1 VIFPKNYQKPVSKY
15 GIFMKKNTF
24 IFPTDIHMKQTACLL
39 VCLISFLCF
48 AQAKKPT
55 VAVMSFKGSAG
66 VTQDESDLLTDR
78 LRVELFNTGT
88 VDVMERDQM
97 QAILKEQGFQ
107 KSGACTDEGCM
118 VEMGEILG
126 VQKLITGSIGKIGSM
141 YLVNARIIDIT
152 TAKITRSV
160 SDDVKG
166 KLEDVVERIPALAAR
181 LCGAQSAQNADSL
194 GQEKPAVAPAA
205 IDCRNKVFIEKIEF
219 PKTTLGFA
227 LTNGEWQSV
236 YGKLADGLK
245 KCFSADLCIAGVEQL
260 SQAADCGAPVIRP
273 VLNSYITRPTKL
285 GQKEGTLNLSLALYE
300 SWSAKEPL
308 CVFGKEATG
317 ENHWGDRIPF
327 SNAIEA
333 VADKLK
339 KDLDKSDCVARI
351 NRKQK

>member
-1 VIFPKNYQKPVSKY
+1 MKY
-15 GIFMKKNTF
+15 VPLF
-24 IFPTDIHMKQTACLL
+24 L
-39 VCLISFLCF
+39 VCIFFGLSL
-48 AQAKKPT
+48 AQVKKPT

-97 QAILKEQGFQ
+97 QAILREQGFQ

-181 LCGAQSAQNADSL
+181 LCGAQSAQNAGPGAAAKGTDSL
-194 GQEKPAVAPAA
+194 GQEKPAFPPAA

-227 LTNGEWQSV
+227 LTNGEWLSV

-339 KDLDKSDCVARI
+339 KDIDKSDCVARI

>member
-1 VIFPKNYQKPVSKY
+1 
-15 GIFMKKNTF
+15 
-24 IFPTDIHMKQTACLL
+24 
-39 VCLISFLCF
+39 
-48 AQAKKPT
+48 
-55 VAVMSFKGSAG
+55 MSFKGSAG

-78 LRVELFNTGT
+78 LRVELFNTGI

-126 VQKLITGSIGKIGSM
+126 VQKLITGSIGRIGSM
-141 YLVNARIIDIT
+141 YLVNARIIDIK

-181 LCGAQSAQNADSL
+181 LCGAQSAQDAAAVATAKGADSL
-194 GQEKPAVAPAA
+194 GPEQPAASPAA
-205 IDCRNKVFIEKIEF
+205 IDCKNKVFIVKTEF
-219 PKTTLGFA
+219 SKSTLGFA
-227 LTNGEWQSV
+227 MTNSEWLSV

-300 SWSAKEPL
+300 SWSAKVPL

-317 ENHWGDRIPF
+317 ENHWGDRTPF

-339 KDLDKSDCVARI
+339 KDLDKSDCVAGI
-351 NRKQK
+351 NRKRK